1 LRVAVHQPQYFPYP
15 GFFHKL
21 STVDLF
27 VLMDDVQYDK
37 RYTNRNRIVDSH
49 GPIWLTV
56 PINKAQKGLPNA
68 EIEVN
73 NDIPW
78 AKDHWKKIQLS
89 YSNSR
94 GFPAYREF
102 LEQLYQRTWTKLLD
116 LNMETLKETMKWL
129 GIEIPVLKE
138 SQLGVNKTGTERI
151 VEVCKAVGA
160 DTYVSGIGGRN
171 YLVGSLFERN
181 GLRLEYQDYHAVP
194 YPQRLTKQ
202 FIPDLSILDMLANVG
217 PQSPDYIAA
226 GGRPDHEIRVPMLA

>member
-21 STVDLF
+21 SQVDLF

-56 PINKAQKGLPNA
+56 PINKAQKGLPNM

-73 NDIPW
+73 NEIPW
-78 AKDHWKKIQLS
+78 AKDHWKKILLS
-89 YSNSR
+89 YSNSA
-94 GFPAYREF
+94 GFPAYRGF
-102 LEQLYQRTWTKLLD
+102 LEQVYQRRWRFLLD
-116 LNMETLKETMKWL
+116 LDVETLKATMEWL
-129 GIEIPVLKE
+129 GIKVPVMRE
-138 SQLGVNKTGTERI
+138 SQLGIHRTGTERI

-160 DTYVSGIGGRN
+160 DTYVSGTGGRN
-171 YLVGSLFERN
+171 YLDPGLFERN
-181 GLRLEYQDYHAVP
+181 GLKLEYQDYHAVP
-194 YPQRLTKQ
+194 YPQRLTGQ

-217 PQSPDYIAA
+217 PKSPGYIAA
-226 GGRPDHEIRVPMLA
+226 GGPAAHEVRVPLFA